1 MAPIFILY
9 IIASIA
15 GIAAGIPQL
24 RKLIST
30 KQSDEFSL
38 VTWLTWAAVQCVSL
52 LYAIEVKA
60 TLYVAICAVWI
71 AFYLVMIGLILKY
84 RRPQTVLFAEVNEEP
99 ASLA

>member
-1 MAPIFILY
+1 MPPIHILY

-24 RKLIST
+24 RKLITT

-38 VTWLTWAAVQCVSL
+38 TTWLTWGGVQCVSL
-52 LYAIEVKA
+52 LYALEVKA

-71 AFYLVMIGLILKY
+71 VFYAIIIALIIKY
-84 RRPQTVLFAEVNEEP
+84 RAPQPVLISDIADE
-99 ASLA
+99 AI

>member
-1 MAPIFILY
+1 MPPIYILY

-38 VTWLTWAAVQCVSL
+38 TTWLTWCGVQCVSL
-52 LYAIEVKA
+52 LYALEVKA
-60 TLYVAICAVWI
+60 TLYVAICVVWI
-71 AFYLVMIGLILKY
+71 VFYAVIIALIIKY
-84 RRPQTVLFAEVNEEP
+84 RQPQPVLISDIADES
-99 ASLA
+99 AS

>member
-1 MAPIFILY
+1 MPLIYILY

-38 VTWLTWAAVQCVSL
+38 TTWLTWGGVQCVSL
-52 LYAIEVKA
+52 LYALEVKA

-71 AFYLVMIGLILKY
+71 VFYAIIIGLIIKY
-84 RRPQTVLFAEVNEEP
+84 RQSETVLVSEAVDES
-99 ASLA
+99 AS